1 MLLKSSHK
9 PKYALVSNVFIEK
22 YMKDVQGDF
31 LKVYLWLLRLAEERT
46 EDVTVADLA
55 DRLDCMEKD
64 VKRALKSLEKQ
75 GILRLELQNGRI
87 NCIELVDLEAK
98 EASDEAANVYK
109 APKESD
115 GSDGFDGSNGFGIEE
130 VNDGGHDSGKGVNIR
145 KAEKDRH
152 YDGGKAGRVQTT
164 AAAWTGEDDLD
175 GGSQIDNAGQ
185 YDGSPADRAGWY
197 AGTQADNAGQYDGN
211 PADSA
216 GQNSDSQTDSAGR
229 YADTQA
235 DNAGRYVG
243 AHVDNAGQSS
253 GLHVDNAEHNSGSQM
268 DNAGQNGA
276 THAGNAGQYGDVQ
289 DVSNGE
295 AAFEGEDEAGY
306 DHHYPQF
313 EADSDPGYR
322 YMVTAA
328 ESYLGRTLTPTDIAL
343 FDRLHKE
350 YDFSYELIE
359 YLVELC
365 VELGKKSNRYMETV
379 ALSWVKEGKLSVAE
393 LKEERKAFRKEN
405 RAVMKAFGITGRML
419 GDKERSYVDKWL
431 KEQHFT
437 LDVIIEACDHTM
449 TAIKSPSF
457 EYTDTILTSWKKAGV
472 ATVEDARRVSEEFK
486 NAAALKHGKGG
497 RGQSSRGGSSGTAGA
512 PNRFHNFEQR
522 NIDYDALLADE
533 IGLKK
538 RKKTKQKDNEKDE
551 AAGAQQAGQKAEPS
565 GEMAE
570 LFGQEDT
577 EARRLWKPDKHLS
590 ELESC

>member
-1 MLLKSSHK
+1 
-9 PKYALVSNVFIEK
+9 
-22 YMKDVQGDF
+22 
-31 LKVYLWLLRLAEERT
+31 
-46 EDVTVADLA
+46 
-55 DRLDCMEKD
+55 
-64 VKRALKSLEKQ
+64 
-75 GILRLELQNGRI
+75 
-87 NCIELVDLEAK
+87 
-98 EASDEAANVYK
+98 
-109 APKESD
+109 
-115 GSDGFDGSNGFGIEE
+115 
-130 VNDGGHDSGKGVNIR
+130 
-145 KAEKDRH
+145 
-152 YDGGKAGRVQTT
+152 
-164 AAAWTGEDDLD
+164 
-175 GGSQIDNAGQ
+175 
-185 YDGSPADRAGWY
+185 
-197 AGTQADNAGQYDGN
+197 
-211 PADSA
+211 
-216 GQNSDSQTDSAGR
+216 
-229 YADTQA
+229 
-235 DNAGRYVG
+235 
-243 AHVDNAGQSS
+243 
-253 GLHVDNAEHNSGSQM
+253 M

-289 DVSNGE
+289 DDVSSGE
-295 AAFEGEDEAGY
+295 ASYEGEDEAGY

-590 ELESC
+590 ESESC